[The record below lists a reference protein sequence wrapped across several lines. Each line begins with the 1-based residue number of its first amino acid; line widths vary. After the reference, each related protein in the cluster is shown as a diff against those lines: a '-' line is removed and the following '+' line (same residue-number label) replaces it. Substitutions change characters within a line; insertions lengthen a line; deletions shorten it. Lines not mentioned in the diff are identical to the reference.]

1 MLLCDQARKKPGKL
15 EKIMC
20 AKTDGPCGHV
30 FFCELTGTY
39 KQTRQADVC
48 PVRKEKK

>member
-1 MLLCDQARKKPGKL
+1 MTISCEHGYYDPDNKIRCKKL
-15 EKIMC
+15 
-20 AKTDGPCGHV
+20 DVPCGHV

-39 KQTRQADVC
+39 KQTRQADDC